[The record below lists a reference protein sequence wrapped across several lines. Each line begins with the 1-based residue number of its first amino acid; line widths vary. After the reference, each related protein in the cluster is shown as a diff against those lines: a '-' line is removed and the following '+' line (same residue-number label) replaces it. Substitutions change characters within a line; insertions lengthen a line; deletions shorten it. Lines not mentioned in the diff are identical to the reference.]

1 MSFYQ
6 GDIAFVVHCSKF
18 ERKCFCGQ
26 TADKLTPD
34 SSHSFGQVCILLV
47 VLLAQRWH
55 MTLARRNFFS
65 SVQRL

>member
-1 MSFYQ
+1 MNKPFSHLLNSTLKMSFYQ

-47 VLLAQRWH
+47 VLLAQR
-55 MTLARRNFFS
+55 
-65 SVQRL
+65 